1 MVRNCSF
8 LHVFKKII
16 LCMPNQKFRFF
27 HQFFLE
33 SFTMNLGT
41 NKRVQSEVALSGTVF
56 QKQLKR
62 DNGMFSR
69 CGTVVSDN
77 IDYEKFR
84 KKLLCR

>member
-1 MVRNCSF
+1 
-8 LHVFKKII
+8 
-16 LCMPNQKFRFF
+16 
-27 HQFFLE
+27 
-33 SFTMNLGT
+33 MNLGT

-62 DNGMFSR
+62 DNEMFSR